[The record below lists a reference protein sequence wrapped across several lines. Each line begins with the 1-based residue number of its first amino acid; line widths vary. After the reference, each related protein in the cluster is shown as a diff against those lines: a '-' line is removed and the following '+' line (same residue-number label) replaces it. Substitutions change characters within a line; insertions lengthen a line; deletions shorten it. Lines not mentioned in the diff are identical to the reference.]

1 MAKKNYDVKTINDC
15 ADSMIEKI
23 LDCLK
28 SEMKQTTCLDT
39 AIVSSV
45 NEDGTVDVYF
55 PPDNSKIFTRIS
67 NQTPFQ
73 LQAGDGVELLLKD
86 GSYSNCWIVA
96 KHGATFM

>member
-1 MAKKNYDVKTINDC
+1 
-15 ADSMIEKI
+15 MIEK
-23 LDCLK
+23 LK
-28 SEMKQTTCLDT
+28 MEQNPMSPVLETLKQVCPG
-39 AIVSSV
+39 AI

-96 KHGATFM
+96 KHGATFR